1 MGRRKKDGSSKQSGV
16 GRGGIKPPD
25 NTGKT
30 YKRHIPKE
38 LDKRTYYEGGKPS
51 IYQDLDGEQ
60 IKKMCSIG
68 CTKAEIMSVL
78 GVSEPTL
85 NKYLAEEFEM
95 GFTEFYKTFA
105 DGFKMSLR
113 RMQYKSAMGEYDEEI
128 GKYTL
133 APSVPMQIWLGK
145 QYLDQKDKHE
155 NVIEDKTNIPQFEW
169 ADAEDITNQKQLE
182 DGQSLEENEGD
193 SLEEADSSEE

>member
-1 MGRRKKDGSSKQSGV
+1 MALAKKKAWAGV
-16 GRGGIKPPD
+16 VLLPN
-25 NTGKT
+25 NTGKK
-30 YKRHIPKE
+30 YKKHVSPEEDGR
-38 LDKRTYYEGGKPS
+38 RFGSKPS
-51 IYQDLDGEQ
+51 IYQDLDGDQ

-68 CTKAEIMSVL
+68 CTKAEIASIM
-78 GVSEPTL
+78 GVSVDTID
-85 NKYLAEEFEM
+85 KYIKEFFNM
-95 GFTEFYKTFA
+95 GFSEFYKTYA

-133 APSVPMQIWLGK
+133 TPSVPMQIWLGK

-169 ADAEDITNQKQLE
+169 ADAEDVTEQKQLE
-182 DGQSLEENEGD
+182 DGQETEENYLDSYEGEVED
-193 SLEEADSSEE
+193 DQ